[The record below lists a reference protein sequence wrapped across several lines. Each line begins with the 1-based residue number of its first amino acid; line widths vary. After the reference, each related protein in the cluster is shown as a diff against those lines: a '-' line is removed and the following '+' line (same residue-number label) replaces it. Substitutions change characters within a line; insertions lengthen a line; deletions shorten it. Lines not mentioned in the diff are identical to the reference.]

1 MNIADGLKK
10 EQCTGCGLCSQIC
23 PAKCIVMIENSEGFL
38 YPKVDSE
45 SCVHCDLCV
54 NKCPIL
60 SDGVLSHDEQYPQYY
75 DAINKNEEEL
85 KRASS
90 GGVFSALANIIL
102 RDGGYVCGCVYN
114 EQMDA
119 VHVLSN
125 NRNTI
130 MRMYGSKYV
139 QSNISN
145 CFYDIRGKLQNGVK
159 VLFTGTACQVAAL
172 KSYLGKEDENLYT
185 VDILCHGVPSPGLF
199 RLFVNCLNKKY
210 NHRVVD
216 IKFRDKEK
224 KGWGSEHRTSVL
236 YDNGKKIWPFMPA
249 YFSAFFYGLNLRE
262 SCYQC
267 RFAGTNRVSDL
278 TIGDFWGSWQKY
290 GKRFKEGISVISINS
305 DKGNVLFTRIQETFS
320 FVEKLSQQEAICSN
334 DNFYHP
340 VKRPKERDSFY
351 IDLTKYKLCAKR
363 TYFAKTY
370 RKKILAS
377 FYGAV
382 IPERIRIKLHVFLH
396 CLKGRTSNNRIKNDL

>member
-10 EQCTGCGLCSQIC
+10 EQCAGCGLCSQIC

-60 SDGVLSHDEQYPQYY
+60 SDGVLSHDVQYPQYY

-85 KRASS
+85 RRASS

-114 EQMDA
+114 EQMEA

-139 QSNISN
+139 QSNISG
-145 CFYDIRGKLQNGVK
+145 CFCDIKGKLQNGEK

-172 KSYLGKEDENLYT
+172 KSFLGIEYENLYT

-199 RLFVNCLNKKY
+199 RLYVNYLNKKY

-224 KGWGSEHRTSVL
+224 NGWGSEHRTSVL
-236 YDNGKKIWPFMPA
+236 YDNGIKKWPFMPA

-267 RFAGTNRVSDL
+267 RFAGTYRVSDL

-290 GKRFKEGISVISINS
+290 SKRFKEGISVVSINS
-305 DKGNVLFTRIQETFS
+305 NKGHDLFTRIQEYFE
-320 FVEKLSQQEAICSN
+320 FVEKLSQQDAICSN
-334 DNFYHP
+334 DNFVHP

-351 IDLTKYKLCAKR
+351 KDLVKYKQCFFR
-363 TYFAKTY
+363 TYSAKTY
-370 RKKILAS
+370 RKKIVAS
-377 FYGAV
+377 FYGAL
-382 IPERIRIKLHVFLH
+382 IPESIRISVHKFLDFN
-396 CLKGRTSNNRIKNDL
+396 KKKT